1 MNTEH
6 TADPVQP
13 FCAAQKPYCKPT
25 LVQHTWI
32 QITAGIS
39 GQLGDFVTNPTD
51 FMEEQQ

>member
-1 MNTEH
+1 MITEY

-13 FCAAQKPYCKPT
+13 FCAAQKSYHTPK
-25 LVQHTWI
+25 LVQHPWI

-39 GQLGDFVTNPTD
+39 GQLGDFATNPTD